1 MIEKLNSDK
10 KYKEHFGALFFM
22 HFFKIAGKNI
32 YKENWRENM
41 ITRLGRYTLLLETK
55 PSIIGSAAVVGKT
68 EGEGPLAKEFDHCYD
83 DDSIDGCPSWE
94 KAESALHRE
103 AVTRAIAKADLSPKD
118 IDLIM
123 AGDLLNQCIGT
134 SFGIREMQMPFMG
147 MYGACSTMALSMAT
161 ASVLAESGAINY
173 AVASTSSHFASAE
186 RQFRLPLEYGGQ
198 RPPAAQRTATA
209 SGASVITAH
218 KENTPCISACIFGK
232 ITDLG
237 IKDANNMG
245 AAMAPAAATT
255 IADFLK
261 DTKTNPQDYDLILT
275 GDLGKV
281 GSELLIDLLNKDY
294 DYDISS
300 VHNDCG
306 LMIYDLE
313 GQDVHAGGSGCGCSG
328 AVVNSYIMKKII
340 NKELNKV
347 LFVGTGALLSATS
360 ALQGESIPSI
370 AHGILLTSGE

>member
-1 MIEKLNSDK
+1 MAK
-10 KYKEHFGALFFM
+10 
-22 HFFKIAGKNI
+22 
-32 YKENWRENM
+32 
-41 ITRLGRYTLLLETK
+41 RLGKYTLQLTSK
-55 PSIIGSAAVVGKT
+55 PSVIGNAAIVGKT

-103 AVTRAIAKADLSPKD
+103 SVTRAIAKADLSPED

-134 SFGIREMQMPFMG
+134 SFGIRELQIPFMG

-161 ASVLAESGAINY
+161 ASLLVDSGAINN

-209 SGASVITAH
+209 SGASVITTH
-218 KENTPCISACIFGK
+218 RKGTPCIEACIFGK

-237 IKDANNMG
+237 IKDSNNMG
-245 AAMAPAAATT
+245 AAMAPAAAST

-261 DTKTNPQDYDLILT
+261 DTNTAPTDYDLILT
-275 GDLGKV
+275 GDLGKI
-281 GSELLIDLLNKDY
+281 GSDLLIELLNKDY
-294 DYDISS
+294 NYDISS
-300 VHNDCG
+300 VHDDCG
-306 LMIYDLE
+306 LIIYDLE

-328 AVVNSYIMKKII
+328 AVVNSYIMKKLK

>member
-1 MIEKLNSDK
+1 
-10 KYKEHFGALFFM
+10 
-22 HFFKIAGKNI
+22 
-32 YKENWRENM
+32 M

-245 AAMAPAAATT
+245 AAMAPDDVKIRPYPTNEGMVFFYTQIQYLRGFRALFKYFITQ
-255 IADFLK
+255 
-261 DTKTNPQDYDLILT
+261 KTVEKSVNEIR
-275 GDLGKV
+275 
-281 GSELLIDLLNKDY
+281 N
-294 DYDISS
+294 SS
-300 VHNDCG
+300 
-306 LMIYDLE
+306 
-313 GQDVHAGGSGCGCSG
+313 
-328 AVVNSYIMKKII
+328 
-340 NKELNKV
+340 
-347 LFVGTGALLSATS
+347 
-360 ALQGESIPSI
+360 SI
-370 AHGILLTSGE
+370 H

>member
-1 MIEKLNSDK
+1 
-10 KYKEHFGALFFM
+10 
-22 HFFKIAGKNI
+22 
-32 YKENWRENM
+32 M
-41 ITRLGRYTLLLETK
+41 ITRKGKHTILLETK

-83 DDSIDGCPSWE
+83 DDTIDGCPSWE
-94 KAESALHRE
+94 KSESALHRE
-103 AVTRAIAKADLSPKD
+103 AVTRAIAKAGISPECV
-118 IDLIM
+118 DLIM

-134 SFGIREMQMPFMG
+134 SFGIRELQIPFMG

-161 ASVLAESGAINY
+161 AGVLTEAGATEFS
-173 AVASTSSHFASAE
+173 VASTSSHFASAE

-209 SGASVITAH
+209 AGASVITSH
-218 KENTPCISACIFGK
+218 RENTPCIEACIFGK

-255 IADFLK
+255 IADFLA
-261 DTKTNPQDYDLILT
+261 DTKTQPENYDLILT

-281 GSELLIDLLNKDY
+281 GSALLVELLNKDY
-294 DYDISS
+294 DYDISN
-300 VHNDCG
+300 VHKDCG
-306 LMIYDLE
+306 TMIYDLE
-313 GQDVHAGGSGCGCSG
+313 AQDVHAGGSGCGCSG
-328 AVVNSYIMKKII
+328 AVVNSYIMKKLI

-347 LFVGTGALLSATS
+347 LFVGTGALLSTTS
-360 ALQGESIPSI
+360 SLQGESIPSI